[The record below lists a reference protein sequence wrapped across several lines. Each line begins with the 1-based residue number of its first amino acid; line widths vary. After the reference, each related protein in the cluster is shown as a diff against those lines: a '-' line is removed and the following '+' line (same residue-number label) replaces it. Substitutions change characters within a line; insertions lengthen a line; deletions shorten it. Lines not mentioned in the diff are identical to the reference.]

1 MSVGSE
7 KPPLWFWIAVGLLL
21 LWEAAGVFAFYAHV
35 SIDAAAL
42 AAMPSYDRQLYLSL
56 PSWYNWVFAL
66 AVWPA
71 LLGSVAMVLR
81 SRFARPLFIV
91 SLVAVI
97 VQFGWLFGGTDLIA
111 VKGAIE
117 TVPFPFVIFLLAV
130 VQVWLAGIAIK
141 RGWLR

>member
-1 MSVGSE
+1 MSTDRR
-7 KPPLWFWIAVGLLL
+7 KPPLWFWVVVVLLL
-21 LWEAAGVFAFYAHV
+21 LWEVAGVSAFYAHV

-42 AAMPSYDRQLYLSL
+42 AAMPAYDRQLYLDL
-56 PSWYNWVFAL
+56 PTWYNWVFAF

-71 LLGSVAMVLR
+71 LLGSLAMVLR
-81 SRFARPLFIV
+81 SRFARPLFLV

-111 VKGAIE
+111 VKGALA
-117 TVPFPFVIFLLAV
+117 TVPFPFVIFVLAV
-130 VQVWLAGIAIK
+130 VQVWLAGVAIK

>member
-1 MSVGSE
+1 MSIGSE
-7 KPPLWFWIAVGLLL
+7 KPPVWCWVAVGLLL

-42 AAMPSYDRQLYLSL
+42 AAMTDYDRKAYLAL
-56 PSWYNWVFAL
+56 PSWFNWVFAL

-71 LLGSVAMVLR
+71 LLGSIAMLLR
-81 SRFARPLFIV
+81 SRFARPLFLV
-91 SLVAVI
+91 SLGGVI
-97 VQFGWLFGGTDLIA
+97 VQFGWVFGGTDLIA
-111 VKGAIE
+111 VKGALA